1 MDSSNDNSNN
11 GNNNGTSPMDSEA
24 AAAATTTAL
33 NVISLAN
40 RAISWGGNTVMGLTN
55 SRRDTPVS
63 AVSDP
68 ASAEDAEAKDQ
79 MLRKKIIQ
87 IHQDDSLSPG
97 EKARRVQ
104 ASIINKRKLNNENMT
119 NLTILRS

>member
-1 MDSSNDNSNN
+1 MDSNDSNGSNN
-11 GNNNGTSPMDSEA
+11 MDSGSETTTTA
-24 AAAATTTAL
+24 AAAAAL

-63 AVSDP
+63 AVEESNS
-68 ASAEDAEAKDQ
+68 ASAEDAEDKDQ
-79 MLRKKIIQ
+79 VLRKKIIQ

-104 ASIINKRKLNNENMT
+104 ASSKKVFK
-119 NLTILRS
+119 